1 MSIKQIL
8 IPIEGQDSDHF
19 VLETALRVAKNFVS
33 HLEVLEVMLDGKDA
47 IPFIGQGL
55 SAPVVEQI
63 IQSLE
68 NESQDLR
75 KKALQNYKTWKS
87 NHPNLEVLE
96 KNVLPKGDKVS
107 LSWSEKT
114 GRSSEIVPEK
124 ARVSDMVVLSRLSA
138 VGDDMSIAM
147 CEATLMEG
155 GCPVLFAVQDIPET
169 IGSQVTLFWN
179 GSLECARAVHMAMPF
194 LHKAKN
200 ISVLT
205 TSKVDMLGEGGNAL
219 KNYLASHGLNV
230 TLIDLVC
237 SNDRIGEAIL
247 SKSYEIKADLLIM
260 GAYSHSRLREWVLGS
275 ITRHILR
282 EANIPCLLIH

>member
-8 IPIEGQDSDHF
+8 IPLEGQDSDHF
-19 VLETALRVAKNFVS
+19 VLETALRVAENFVS
-33 HLEVLEVMLDGKDA
+33 HLEILEVMLDGKDA

-68 NESQDLR
+68 HESQDLR
-75 KKALQNYKTWKS
+75 KKAIHNYKTWKS
-87 NHPNLEVLE
+87 NYPNLEVLA
-96 KNVLPKGDKVS
+96 KNELPKGDKIS

-147 CEATLMEG
+147 CEATLTEG
-155 GCPVLFAVQDIPET
+155 GCPVLFAVQDIPEK
-169 IGSQVTLFWN
+169 IGNNVTLFWN

-200 ISVLT
+200 ITVLT
-205 TSKVDMLGEGGNAL
+205 TSKVDMLGEGGKTL
-219 KNYLASHGLNV
+219 KNYLACHGLDV
-230 TLIDLVC
+230 ALVDLVC
-237 SNDRIGEAIL
+237 SNDRIGETIL

-275 ITRHILR
+275 ITRHVLR
-282 EANIPCLLIH
+282 EAAIPCLLIH